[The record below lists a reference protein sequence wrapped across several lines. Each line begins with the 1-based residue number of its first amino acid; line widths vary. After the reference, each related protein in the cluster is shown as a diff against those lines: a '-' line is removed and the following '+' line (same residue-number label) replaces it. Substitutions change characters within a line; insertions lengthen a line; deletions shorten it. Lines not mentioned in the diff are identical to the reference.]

1 MLLCLSAAPASTALV
16 KGLSTF
22 NKITCF
28 RVSELG
34 YKDLF
39 VAETLR
45 SGALS
50 QENGKNKLITKNI
63 ARQFHG
69 NSAERSKPELSW
81 NSTTL
86 TQFCKVQIFVP
97 FIQPSIGKI

>member
-16 KGLSTF
+16 KSLSTF
-22 NKITCF
+22 SKITCI

-45 SGALS
+45 SSAMSL
-50 QENGKNKLITKNI
+50 ENGKK
-63 ARQFHG
+63 
-69 NSAERSKPELSW
+69 
-81 NSTTL
+81 
-86 TQFCKVQIFVP
+86 
-97 FIQPSIGKI
+97 

>member
-16 KGLSTF
+16 KSLSTF
-22 NKITCF
+22 SKITCF

-45 SGALS
+45 SSAMSL
-50 QENGKNKLITKNI
+50 ENGKK
-63 ARQFHG
+63 
-69 NSAERSKPELSW
+69 
-81 NSTTL
+81 
-86 TQFCKVQIFVP
+86 
-97 FIQPSIGKI
+97 